1 MKIELHQIS
10 VRELCASY
18 QDLSIQEEGITGYG
32 GRLNIRPK
40 YQREFVY
47 DEKKR
52 NAVMDTVWQ
61 GFPLNVMYWVKVG
74 NKEQGAKNKDS
85 NESLLF
91 RQSGLCSNSDSGQIE
106 YELLDGQQRTISIC
120 SFIAGEYMMLFD
132 GNLLGFNNM
141 TEEQQNRILDYRLQV
156 YICEGTDE
164 EKLRWFQTINIA
176 GEKLTD
182 QEIRNAI
189 YSGSWVTQA
198 KRRFSKSGCVAY
210 KIGSD
215 FMSGSPIRQDYFE
228 TALRWIVDY
237 KKNKEQGAK
246 NKDSN
251 ESLLFQQGGLCSNS
265 DSGQYTIEQYM
276 AQHQH
281 DTDADELWQYFQDVI
296 HWTEKLFG
304 RKYKKEMKGV
314 QWGLLYNQ
322 YRDTPLTATA
332 IGEEVARLMRDSD
345 VQRKSGIF
353 HYIFDHDIRHL
364 GIRAFDD
371 NTKREVYERQGG
383 VCPICGKH
391 FEIEQMEAD
400 HITPW
405 VEGGR
410 TVADNC
416 QMLCRD
422 CNRRKSS
429 K

>member
-1 MKIELHQIS
+1 MMTIDLHEITI
-10 VRELCASY
+10 RDLCASY
-18 QDLSIQEEGITGYG
+18 EDLSIQEEGITGYG

-52 NAVMDTVWQ
+52 NAVMETVWQ
-61 GFPLNVMYWVKVG
+61 NFPLNVMYWVRVG
-74 NKEQGAKNKDS
+74 DDK
-85 NESLLF
+85 
-91 RQSGLCSNSDSGQIE
+91 

-120 SFIAGEYMMLFD
+120 SFVVGEYMMVFD

-141 TEEQQNRILDYRLQV
+141 TLEQQNRILDYKLQV

-164 EKLRWFQTINIA
+164 EKLKWFQTINIA

-198 KRRFSKSGCVAY
+198 KRRFSKTGCVAY

-215 FMSGSPIRQDYFE
+215 YMSGSPIRQDYFE
-228 TALRWIVDY
+228 RALKWIGDA
-237 KKNKEQGAK
+237 QG
-246 NKDSN
+246 
-251 ESLLFQQGGLCSNS
+251 L
-265 DSGQYTIEQYM
+265 TIEQYM
-276 AQHQH
+276 AKHQH
-281 DTDADELWQYFQDVI
+281 DTDADQIWQYYQDVI
-296 HWTEKLFG
+296 HWVEKLFG
-304 RKYKKEMKGV
+304 RKYKKEMRGV
-314 QWGLLYNQ
+314 DWGLLYNQ
-322 YRDTPLTATA
+322 YRDTTLTATS
-332 IGEEVARLMRDSD
+332 IGLEVAYLMQDSD
-345 VQRKSGIF
+345 VQKKSGIF

-371 NTKREVYERQGG
+371 NTKREVYERQEGI
-383 VCPICGKH
+383 CPICGRH

-410 TVADNC
+410 TVAANC
-416 QMLCRD
+416 QMLCRE

>member
-1 MKIELHQIS
+1 MNITLKPIK
-10 VRELCASY
+10 VRELCENY
-18 QDLSIQEEGITGYG
+18 KDLSIQEEGIVGYG

-47 DEKKR
+47 NEKQR
-52 NAVMDTVWQ
+52 NAVIDTIWKH
-61 GFPLNVMYWVKVG
+61 FPLNVMYWVKTDDENG
-74 NKEQGAKNKDS
+74 
-85 NESLLF
+85 
-91 RQSGLCSNSDSGQIE
+91 IE

-120 SFIAGEYMMLFD
+120 SFIAGEFMMVLD
-132 GNLLGFNNM
+132 GDLTNWEGL
-141 TEEQQNRILDYRLQV
+141 TDTQKNRILDYELQV
-156 YICEGTDE
+156 YICENGTDE
-164 EKLRWFQTINIA
+164 EKLKWFNIINIA
-176 GEKLTD
+176 GEKLTE

-189 YSGSWVTQA
+189 YSGPWVTHA
-198 KRRFSKSGCVAY
+198 KRRFSKTGCLAF

-215 FMSGSPIRQDYFE
+215 FMSGTPIRQDYLE
-228 TALRWIVDY
+228 TAIKWIGDA
-237 KKNKEQGAK
+237 QGL
-246 NKDSN
+246 S
-251 ESLLFQQGGLCSNS
+251 
-265 DSGQYTIEQYM
+265 IEQYM
-276 AQHQH
+276 VKHKH
-281 DTDADELWQYFQDVI
+281 DTDSDEIWQYYQDVI

-314 QWGLLYNQ
+314 EWGLLYNQ
-322 YRDTPLTATA
+322 YRDTTLTATA
-332 IGEEVARLMRDSD
+332 IGEEVAQLMRDSD
-345 VQRKSGIF
+345 VQKKSGIF
-353 HYIFDHDIRHL
+353 AYVFDHDIHHL

-383 VCPICGKH
+383 ICPICGKH

-410 TVADNC
+410 TIASNC

>member
-18 QDLSIQEEGITGYG
+18 QDLSIQEEGIIGYG

-61 GFPLNVMYWVKVG
+61 GFPLNVMYWVKIDKSQKS
-74 NKEQGAKNKDS
+74 KEK
-85 NESLLF
+85 SLISLEEMKHT
-91 RQSGLCSNSDSGQIE
+91 GLSTIE

-198 KRRFSKSGCVAY
+198 KRRFSKTGCVAY

-215 FMSGSPIRQDYFE
+215 FMNGSPIRQDYFE
-228 TALRWIVDY
+228 TALRWIGD
-237 KKNKEQGAK
+237 KQGV
-246 NKDSN
+246 S
-251 ESLLFQQGGLCSNS
+251 
-265 DSGQYTIEQYM
+265 IEQYM
-276 AQHQH
+276 ARHQH
-281 DTDADELWQYFQDVI
+281 DTDADELWQYYQDVI

-322 YRDTPLTATA
+322 YRDTTLTATA

-345 VQRKSGIF
+345 VQKKSGIF

-383 VCPICGKH
+383 ICPICGKH

-410 TVADNC
+410 TIAANC
-416 QMLCRD
+416 QMLCRE
-422 CNRRKSS
+422 CNRRKSA

>member
-1 MKIELHQIS
+1 MKIELHEVR
-10 VRELCASY
+10 VRELCADY
-18 QDLSIQEEGITGYG
+18 NDLSIQEEGIVGYG

-47 DEKKR
+47 DEKQR

-61 GFPLNVMYWVKVG
+61 NFPLNVMYWVKTDG
-74 NKEQGAKNKDS
+74 TDG
-85 NESLLF
+85 
-91 RQSGLCSNSDSGQIE
+91 IE
-106 YELLDGQQRTISIC
+106 YEVLDGQQRTISIC
-120 SFIAGEYMMLFD
+120 SFIAGEYMMNFD

-141 TEEQQNRILDYRLQV
+141 TIEQQNRILDYKLQI

-164 EKLRWFQTINIA
+164 EKLKWFQRINIA
-176 GEKLTD
+176 GEKLKE

-198 KRRFSKSGCVAY
+198 KRRFSKTGCVAY

-215 FMSGSPIRQDYFE
+215 FMNGSPIRQDYFE
-228 TALRWIVDY
+228 TALSWIAD
-237 KKNKEQGAK
+237 KQGI
-246 NKDSN
+246 
-251 ESLLFQQGGLCSNS
+251 
-265 DSGQYTIEQYM
+265 TIEQYM
-276 AQHQH
+276 ARHQH

-296 HWTEKLFG
+296 HWVDKLFG

-314 QWGLLYNQ
+314 EWGLLYNKHK
-322 YRDTPLTATA
+322 DTTLTATA
-332 IGEEVARLMRDSD
+332 IGEQMARLMADSD
-345 VQRKSGIF
+345 VQKKSGIF
-353 HYIFDHDIRHL
+353 AYILDHDIHHL
-364 GIRAFDD
+364 GIRAFDA
-371 NTKREVYERQGG
+371 NTRREVYERQGG
-383 VCPICGKH
+383 RCAICGKP
-391 FEIEQMEAD
+391 FDIEVMEAD

-410 TVADNC
+410 TIAANC